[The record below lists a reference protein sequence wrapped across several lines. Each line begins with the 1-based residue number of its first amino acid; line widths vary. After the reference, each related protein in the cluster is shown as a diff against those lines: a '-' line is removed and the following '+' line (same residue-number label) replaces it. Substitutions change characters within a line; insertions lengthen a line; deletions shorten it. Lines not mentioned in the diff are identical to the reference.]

1 VWREREGEAKR
12 GKQTERERERERE
25 RDFLQEVAP
34 AVVEVSESGLLWLA
48 SWRPRNTNGCNLK
61 ADRLE
66 LKEDPLFQFKYAGRK
81 SQCPRLQDVRQE
93 DCFLILGRASLSVL
107 FSIHLI
113 G

>member
-1 VWREREGEAKR
+1 VWRERERQREGNR
-12 GKQTERERERERE
+12 QRERERERE